1 MADIF
6 REVDE
11 ELKQERYT
19 ELWRR
24 YGRYGIAVVV
34 LCVAAMAAWKGWEAW
49 QVSKRHAEGLSYGN
63 AMQLLQEG
71 KTAEAT
77 EFLGSLGQQTSSG
90 YGILA
95 RFQQAAISAR
105 SGDAETALQLYD
117 ALSSDRN
124 VPRSMRDL
132 ATILGGLQALGL
144 SSIPSQALEERI
156 APLAEAGSHYRH
168 MALGDSRALGT
179 RRGRHGDCS
188 VSLPEDRGRC
198 RSAARHSQPGAADD
212 EHHQGWLMRRRPE

>member
-168 MALGDSRALGT
+168 MALEILALSAHGAGDTETAVSHYQKIVDDAAAPPGIRNRALQMMNII
-179 RRGRHGDCS
+179 RGG
-188 VSLPEDRGRC
+188 
-198 RSAARHSQPGAADD
+198 
-212 EHHQGWLMRRRPE
+212 